1 MRARRPNPRLV
12 KIHRN
17 YTVEEAAKLFGIH
30 KNTVRSWIN
39 AGLPQCD
46 SCRPILIL
54 GRELAAFIQAKRA
67 RNKQTCLPGEMYCL
81 RCRLPRKPAGEMA
94 DFQPLN
100 DKTGNLV
107 GICPICNVIINRRVS
122 IAKIALVQGDLD
134 IRFLE
139 LYVPVCDTP

>member
-1 MRARRPNPRLV
+1 VRARRPNPRLV

-30 KNTVRSWIN
+30 KHTVRSWIN

-139 LYVPVCDTP
+139 LHVPVCDTP